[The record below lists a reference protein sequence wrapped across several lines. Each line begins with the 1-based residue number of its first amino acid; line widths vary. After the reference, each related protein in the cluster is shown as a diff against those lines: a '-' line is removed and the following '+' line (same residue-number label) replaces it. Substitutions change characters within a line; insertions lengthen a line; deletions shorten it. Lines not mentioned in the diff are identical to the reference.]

1 LYPEAPNVPKTLYP
15 DRQKPRRPAVGGD
28 TNALYCRA
36 VIANASTKIKEYL
49 LSGKLLFTFV
59 L

>member
-1 LYPEAPNVPKTLYP
+1 MI
-15 DRQKPRRPAVGGD
+15 GGRKKHSPLRSSG
-28 TNALYCRA
+28 NRAIPLA
-36 VIANASTKIKEYL
+36 VIANASTKMKEYL